1 MFKKNLKERVKKV
14 DFNNERLVAKKTS
27 MTTLAAQRQ
36 ITCLLE
42 DGLRDTNFSED
53 WPSSAAAFWL
63 DWLSELEN
71 KTVQLLRKF
80 SHFMQN
86 LKILGYC
93 AYLLSGC
100 IMEKESDREL
110 TNGSNLT

>member
-53 WPSSAAAFWL
+53 
-63 DWLSELEN
+63 
-71 KTVQLLRKF
+71 
-80 SHFMQN
+80 
-86 LKILGYC
+86 
-93 AYLLSGC
+93 
-100 IMEKESDREL
+100 
-110 TNGSNLT
+110 